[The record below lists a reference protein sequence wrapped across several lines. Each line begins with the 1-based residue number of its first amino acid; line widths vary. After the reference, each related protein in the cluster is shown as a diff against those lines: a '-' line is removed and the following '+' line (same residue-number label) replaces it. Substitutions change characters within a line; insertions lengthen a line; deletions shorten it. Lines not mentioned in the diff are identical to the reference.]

1 MDLSTATGVFYKQTL
16 RYYGLPFEIKV
27 DDPNGTTYEAI
38 ESAKNNEVIY
48 WLFDMVKYLMSTLD
62 A

>member
-1 MDLSTATGVFYKQTL
+1 MDLSTATWVFYKQAL
-16 RYYGLPFEIKV
+16 RCHELPFEVNV
-27 DDPNGTTYEAI
+27 DDPNETAYKDI

-48 WLFDMVKYLMSTLD
+48 GLFDMVKYLMSTLD

>member
-1 MDLSTATGVFYKQTL
+1 MDLSTATGVFYKQAL

-38 ESAKNNEVIY
+38 KSTKNNEEIY
-48 WLFDMVKYLMSTLD
+48 EQFDMVKYLVSTLD

>member
-1 MDLSTATGVFYKQTL
+1 MDLSTATWVFYKQAL

-38 ESAKNNEVIY
+38 ESTKNNEEIY
-48 WLFDMVKYLMSTLD
+48 EQFDMVKYLVSALD